1 MFTKLLTTTALITT
15 MGISLPALADTWSE
29 RKALV
34 QLKEEVASLRILAIH
49 AESKA
54 DSSTRVQFQY
64 EVLLNDLKA
73 IEDGLTAHLGKPFEA
88 QIPSSDSKKR
98 LGKGYTKRDLPEGK

>member
-1 MFTKLLTTTALITT
+1 MVAKLLVTTALFASL
-15 MGISLPALADTWSE
+15 GISTTAHADVWSE

-34 QLKEEVASLRILAIH
+34 QLKEEVAALQILARH

-54 DSSTRVQFQY
+54 DSDKRVQFQY
-64 EVLLNDLKA
+64 QILLKDLKA

-88 QIPSSDSKKR
+88 QIPSSDSKKH
-98 LGKGYTKRDLPEGK
+98 LGIGYTKRDLPEGK

>member
-1 MFTKLLTTTALITT
+1 MFTKLLTTTALLSTF
-15 MGISLPALADTWSE
+15 GFSQVAHADVWSE

-34 QLKEEVASLRILAIH
+34 QLKEEVAALQILARH

-54 DSSTRVQFQY
+54 DGDKRVQFQY
-64 EVLLNDLKA
+64 QVLLNDLKA

-88 QIPSSDSKKR
+88 QIPSSDSKKH
-98 LGKGYTKRDLPEGK
+98 LGIGYTKRDLPEDK